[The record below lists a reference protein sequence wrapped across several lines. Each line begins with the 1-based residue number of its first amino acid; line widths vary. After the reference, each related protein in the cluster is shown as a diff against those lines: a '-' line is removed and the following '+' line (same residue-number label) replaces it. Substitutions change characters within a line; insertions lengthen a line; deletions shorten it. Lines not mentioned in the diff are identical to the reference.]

1 MAPQAP
7 SRGRLSSVASSGSS
21 RTASPA
27 SKQRSPVRV
36 ASIDGCGDDVVLI
49 LGRCLGFASAHLAEL
64 VDALVLG
71 TSDFGCASSSLAVG
85 IPFPRLVSLVA
96 AGNTGI
102 FR

>member
-1 MAPQAP
+1 MPLKRSLA
-7 SRGRLSSVASSGSS
+7 SRCSAIGRRACAIRRILLEARAYTRRTSAS
-21 RTASPA
+21 RAASFGLA
-27 SKQRSPVRV
+27 GV
-36 ASIDGCGDDVVLI
+36 
-49 LGRCLGFASAHLAEL
+49 AEL

-85 IPFPRLVSLVA
+85 IPFPRLVLLVA